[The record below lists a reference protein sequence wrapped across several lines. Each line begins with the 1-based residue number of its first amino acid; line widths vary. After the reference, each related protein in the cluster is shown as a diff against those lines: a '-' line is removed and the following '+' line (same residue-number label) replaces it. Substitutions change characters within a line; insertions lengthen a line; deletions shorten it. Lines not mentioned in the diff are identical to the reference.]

1 MKAPSVLAIAS
12 VCALLSGFGLTFLK
26 AQGPGPSGS
35 ETVGKRKGSPNADSS
50 APAAGT
56 PAAEPAQPKIPSKFA
71 KKDGDLPD
79 GVPTFT
85 TDALTVTVDTAVLDN
100 RGHFVPKI
108 PQSYFRVLED
118 NVPQQVTG
126 YSIGEAPM
134 TIALVVEFSARF
146 QSYYSSAW
154 FQTLNA
160 CYGFLQ
166 TLKPADYL
174 AVVAYDLRPEILS
187 DFSVNRQD
195 AQEAMARLRIPGF
208 SEANLYDALTFTAD
222 RMQDI
227 EGRKAIV
234 LLSSG
239 IDTFSKQNFDQARR
253 ALQNDGIPIYS
264 IGLMQAMR
272 NIAEAS
278 GRLSGSAE
286 LDFLQADNQMRT
298 FAKETGGMSF
308 FPKFEGEMPG
318 IFRLIEEGMRNQYV
332 ISYVPSNQARDGK
345 FRKIKVELIDPNTN
359 QPLVI
364 KDDKNKPV
372 KYTVVAKTGYK
383 APRPVE

>member
-1 MKAPSVLAIAS
+1 MKPQTFLATAFL
-12 VCALLSGFGLTFLK
+12 CLLGLTFLE

-35 ETVGKRKGSPNADSS
+35 ETVGRRKGSSS
-50 APAAGT
+50 SSSTSTPDT
-56 PAAEPAQPKIPSKFA
+56 PAADANADQPKIPSKFN
-71 KKDGDLPD
+71 KKPGEGDSI
-79 GVPTFT
+79 PTFS

-100 RGHFVPKI
+100 KGHFIPKI
-108 PQSYFRVLED
+108 PKEYFRVLED
-118 NVPQQVTG
+118 SVPQQVNS
-126 YSIGEAPM
+126 YSLGEAPM

-146 QSYYSSAW
+146 QSYYSGTW

-166 TLKPADYL
+166 TLKPQDFL

-187 DFSVNRQD
+187 DFSTNRQD
-195 AQEAMARLRIPGF
+195 AQEALVRLRIPGF
-208 SEANLYDALTFTAD
+208 SEANLFDALTFTAE
-222 RMQDI
+222 RMEDI

-239 IDTFSKQNFDQARR
+239 IDTFSKQNYDQARK
-253 ALQNDGIPIYS
+253 ALQNSGVPIYA

-272 NIAEAS
+272 TIAEAR
-278 GRLSGSAE
+278 GQLRGTRE

-308 FPKFEGEMPG
+308 FPKFDGEMPG

-332 ISYVPSNQARDGK
+332 LTYTPSNQTRDGK
-345 FRKIKVELIDPNTN
+345 YRKIKVDLIDPNTN
-359 QPLVI
+359 QPLII
-364 KDDKNKPV
+364 KDDKGKPV
-372 KYTVVAKTGYK
+372 KYQIVAKSGYK

>member
-1 MKAPSVLAIAS
+1 MKALNVIATALI
-12 VCALLSGFGLTFLK
+12 CALGLTILLQ
-26 AQGPGPSGS
+26 AQGPNSSGS
-35 ETVGKRKGSPNADSS
+35 ETVGRRKGSPAADSN
-50 APAAGT
+50 T
-56 PAAEPAQPKIPSKFA
+56 PAADAPAPDEPKIPSKFS
-71 KKDGDLPD
+71 KKDGDQAQS
-79 GVPTFT
+79 VPTFS
-85 TDALTVTVDTAVLDN
+85 TDALTVTVDTAVMDN
-100 RGHFVPKI
+100 KGHFIPKI
-108 PQSYFRVLED
+108 PKNYFRVVED

-126 YSIGEAPM
+126 YSLGEAPM

-166 TLKPADYL
+166 TLKPEDYL

-187 DFSVNRQD
+187 DFSTNRQD

-208 SEANLYDALTFTAD
+208 SEANLFDALTFTAD

-239 IDTFSKQNFDQARR
+239 IDTFSKQNFDQARHT
-253 ALQNDGIPIYS
+253 LQNDGIPIYS

-272 NIAEAS
+272 NIAEAR
-278 GRLSGSAE
+278 GAISGSAE

-308 FPKFEGEMPG
+308 FPKFDGEMPG

-332 ISYVPSNQARDGK
+332 LTYVPSNQTRDGK
-345 FRKIKVELIDPNTN
+345 YRKIKVELVDPATN
-359 QPLVI
+359 QPLII
-364 KDDKNKPV
+364 KDEKNKPI
-372 KYTVVAKTGYK
+372 KYQIVAKTGYK

>member
-1 MKAPSVLAIAS
+1 MKALSVIATAL
-12 VCALLSGFGLTFLK
+12 VCGLGLTMFLE

-35 ETVGKRKGSPNADSS
+35 ETVGRRKGTSNAGSNT
-50 APAAGT
+50 PAAGT
-56 PAAEPAQPKIPSKFA
+56 PAAEPDQPKIPSKFS
-71 KKDGDLPD
+71 KKDGDLPE
-79 GVPTFT
+79 GVPTFS
-85 TDALTVTVDTAVLDN
+85 TDAITVTVDTAVLDN
-100 RGHFVPKI
+100 RGHFIPKI
-108 PQSYFRVLED
+108 PKSYFRVVED

-146 QSYYSSAW
+146 QSFYSYTW
-154 FQTLNA
+154 YQTLQA
-160 CYGFLQ
+160 AYGFLG
-166 TLKPADYL
+166 TLKPDDYL

-187 DFSVNRQD
+187 DFSTNRQD
-195 AQEAMARLRIPGF
+195 AQEAMSRLRIPGF

-272 NIAEAS
+272 NMMEAR
-278 GRLSGSAE
+278 GGLSGSAE

-318 IFRLIEEGMRNQYV
+318 IFQLIEEGMRNQYV
-332 ISYVPSNQARDGK
+332 LSYTPSNQSRDGK

-359 QPLVI
+359 QVAII
-364 KDDKNKPV
+364 KDEKNKPV
-372 KYTVVAKTGYK
+372 KYQVVAKTGYK